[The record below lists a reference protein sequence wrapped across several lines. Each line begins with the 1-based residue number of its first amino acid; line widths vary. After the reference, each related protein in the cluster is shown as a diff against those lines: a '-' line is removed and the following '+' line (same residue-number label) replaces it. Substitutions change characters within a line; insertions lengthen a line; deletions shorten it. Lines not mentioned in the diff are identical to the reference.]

1 VSYRIIIRAIA
12 DDDIAQAAKW
22 YQRQAGLGS
31 DFISSVK
38 ASLQK
43 LQNDPDLGIV
53 VYKQMRRF
61 NMLRFPYG
69 IFYVVDHDYI
79 KILGIVHARRS
90 PRFWKKRL
98 REDG

>member
-1 VSYRIIIRAIA
+1 MSYRIIIRTIA

-31 DFISSVK
+31 DFISSVE

-53 VYKQMRRF
+53 VYKQMRQF

-69 IFYVVDHDYI
+69 IFYVVDQD
-79 KILGIVHARRS
+79 
-90 PRFWKKRL
+90 
-98 REDG
+98 